1 MDTLQIANM
10 IVSTISSI
18 VINIVSN
25 DLDSKKRSIID
36 DFRFRK
42 FKKSNKKWL
51 EQFCL
56 GNDGTVV
63 LSDAFAAYLKYHR
76 PIEKIHEFVL
86 QMEQANQTE
95 DEFVKSLV
103 KECKTYV
110 IASNRK
116 CDIWDEGVLKD
127 LFQRGVN
134 TIKLKEIERV
144 QSECKI
150 IDFTKYA

>member
-1 MDTLQIANM
+1 
-10 IVSTISSI
+10 
-18 VINIVSN
+18 
-25 DLDSKKRSIID
+25 
-36 DFRFRK
+36 
-42 FKKSNKKWL
+42 
-51 EQFCL
+51 
-56 GNDGTVV
+56 
-63 LSDAFAAYLKYHR
+63 
-76 PIEKIHEFVL
+76 
-86 QMEQANQTE
+86 MEQANQTE

-110 IASNRK
+110 IDSNRK